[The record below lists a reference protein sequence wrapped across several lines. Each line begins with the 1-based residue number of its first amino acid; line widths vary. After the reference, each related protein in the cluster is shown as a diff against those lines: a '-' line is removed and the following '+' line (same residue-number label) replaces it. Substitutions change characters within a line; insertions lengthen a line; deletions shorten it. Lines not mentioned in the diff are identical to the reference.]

1 MNRLVLA
8 AVLIL
13 AVLIASPCAAQTVTN
28 PSKVQYDVSAD
39 HAQLTKYELAFF
51 LVGATAPV
59 QTSDLAIVAP
69 TGQTVTQALPSTPS
83 TFGVEYVARIRPW
96 AGTVAG
102 EWSTDSN
109 GFTRVPLPAGN
120 VLVKK

>member
-1 MNRLVLA
+1 MRVIL

-28 PSKVQYDVSAD
+28 PRQVQYDVSAD

-59 QTSDLAIVAP
+59 QTADLAIVAP

-96 AGTVAG
+96 AGAVAG
-102 EWSTDSN
+102 EWSGDSN
-109 GFTRVPLPAGN
+109 PFSRIPFPAVNVRV
-120 VLVKK
+120 VK